1 METDLSLL
9 GSILTAT
16 GIGLG
21 LWKGKRK
28 FNRTNANGVEQF
40 RSFTGK
46 LVATTFDDLLHWAA
60 LALLFVGLFI
70 LAFS

>member
-9 GSILTAT
+9 GFILTAT

-28 FNRTNANGVEQF
+28 FNRTNENGVEQF
-40 RSFTGK
+40 QSFTGNV
-46 LVATTFDDLLHWAA
+46 VATTFDNFLHWAA
-60 LALLFVGLFI
+60 IALLFVGLFI
-70 LAFS
+70 LAFG